1 VERAQLAQ
9 TADGFDVRFL
19 PLGSLATPW
28 VRFRTLNRTPVGR
41 YLGQVANSGA
51 FVRPLRGALRADRID
66 VLCVQEYWTARFDLL
81 ARALSIPIVAVD
93 QGVPDRREIKL
104 LKRGAFARTA
114 AVVVQTRRE
123 AAKVAKFGGRPT
135 RIPNAVDAELF
146 APEEKGDPPERP
158 TVLCVGRLHDAQK
171 RLSDVIR
178 AVAQLPTD
186 WRLEIAGSGP
196 DREMLQRLAG
206 SLGLGDRITFL
217 GFVSEAHDLRAL
229 YRGASVLAIPSAYE
243 GLPMVLLEAMSC
255 ATPPVGSD
263 IAAIAE
269 VISDGED
276 GLLVPVGDPGRLAAA
291 LLAAVPE
298 RHRLGAAARRK
309 VTAEYDQRV
318 VAPRLAG
325 LLAATA
331 RGEPWSR

>member
-1 VERAQLAQ
+1 MGA
-9 TADGFDVRFL
+9 
-19 PLGSLATPW
+19 
-28 VRFRTLNRTPVGR
+28 FRTLNRTPVGR

-51 FVRPLRGALRADRID
+51 FVKPLRGALHADRID

-104 LKRGAFARTA
+104 LKRGSFARTA

-123 AAKVAKFGGRPT
+123 AAKVEKFGGRPT
-135 RIPNAVDAELF
+135 RIPNSVDAGVF
-146 APEEKGDPPERP
+146 APDEGEDSPEWL

-178 AVAQLPTD
+178 AVAQLPPD
-186 WRLEIAGSGP
+186 WRLQIAGSGP
-196 DREMLQRLAG
+196 DREMLEQLAD

-217 GFVSEAHDLRAL
+217 GFVSEAHELRAL
-229 YRGASVLAIPSAYE
+229 YRGATVLAIPSAYE

-255 ATPPVGSD
+255 GAAAVGSE

-276 GLLVPVGDPGRLAAA
+276 GLLVPVGDPARLAGALRLAATD
-291 LLAAVPE
+291 
-298 RHRLGAAARRK
+298 RTRLGGAARRK
-309 VTAEYDQRV
+309 ILAEYDQRV
-318 VAPRLAG
+318 IAPRLAAR
-325 LLAATA
+325 LAEAA
-331 RGEPWSR
+331 RRQQPAL